1 VGVLFVVVGVVVV
14 VAGCVVVV
22 GCVVVDLLSWEVN
35 PVGMTETAP
44 TPALGVVVVVVVVV
58 GFEVGLLRVWE
69 VIAESDGDWLPES
82 GFLTSGTVT
91 PIIMLLPISLP
102 FRSANTTLACSV
114 FSYLTKKEIKIKL
127 TKINKNK

>member
-1 VGVLFVVVGVVVV
+1 MFVV
-14 VAGCVVVV
+14 VAGCCVVVV
-22 GCVVVDLLSWEVN
+22 GCVVDLLSWEVN

-44 TPALGVVVVVVVVV
+44 TPALGVVVVVVA
-58 GFEVGLLRVWE
+58 GFEVGLLMDWE
-69 VIAESDGDWLPES
+69 VVAETDGDWLPES